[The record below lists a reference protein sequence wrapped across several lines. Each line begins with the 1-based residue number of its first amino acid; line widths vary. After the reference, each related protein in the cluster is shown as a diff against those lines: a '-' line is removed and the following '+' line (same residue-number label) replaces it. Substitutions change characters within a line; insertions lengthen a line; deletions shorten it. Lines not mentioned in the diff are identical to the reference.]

1 MVVQNIFSMK
11 RKIIFLGCTKFSK
24 SILEA
29 LLNSEHEIVAIFSI
43 PEKFPISYSSTLVNN
58 SNFFDLYPI
67 SKKNNI
73 PYNIVESRPGK
84 RLIDH
89 LSLIQ
94 ELQPDIILA
103 AGWYYMIPGL
113 VRSIPKEGV
122 WGLHSSLLPNYAGG
136 APLVWAIINGEKKT
150 GVTLFRM
157 EEGVDNGDIIGQ
169 TEFPILEEDTI
180 REVLDKSVKSSIE
193 VLLENLSKEKIDY
206 HKQDTSQ
213 IKIFPQRSPED
224 GEIDW
229 TKDSESIQN
238 FIRAQTNPYP
248 GAWTM
253 INGKKVIIWSASVC
267 DIENTKETITHQ

>member
-1 MVVQNIFSMK
+1 MK
-11 RKIIFLGCTKFSK
+11 RRIIFLGCTNFSK

-43 PEKFPISYSSTLVNN
+43 PAKFPISYSSTLVNN

-73 PYNIVESRPGK
+73 PYNIIESRPGK
-84 RLIDH
+84 RLSDH

-103 AGWYYMIPGL
+103 AGWYYMIPGQ

-122 WGLHSSLLPNYAGG
+122 WGLHSSLLPDYAGG

-169 TEFPILEEDTI
+169 TEFSILEKDTI

-193 VLLENLSKEKIDY
+193 VLLDNLSKEKIDY

-213 IKIFPQRSPED
+213 IKIYPQRSPED

-253 INGKKVIIWSASVC
+253 INGKKVIIWSASVS
-267 DIENTKETITHQ
+267 DIENTEETTTHQ